1 VDDFHTIRAE
11 DCNPEEAAK
20 FYIKPRSHPE
30 HLNEFYIVYYDS
42 ENKKH
47 ADPFLP
53 HYLQRS
59 VTIFNGGANQ
69 PLGFGHYSPE
79 KDTPLALYKPVAAES
94 ALSGSMQSIPL
105 LRSTLRRNRRRENM
119 ISVSLSS
126 WIADHNAPAC
136 VIQHVKQS
144 LTSSPI
150 IIGVA
155 LPSPVPDPE
164 QQQQPEEQSDQVQN
178 GNETTSQHEES
189 EQVDLQ
195 QQEEETQE
203 SEEIGQEMQ
212 ESQREVQETQDVA
225 QGQGSLPGE
234 PQGTVVPAAESAVFG
249 RLVHQVV
256 WMESSDS
263 SSRGGAVKLFEII
276 PTQNNY

>member
-1 VDDFHTIRAE
+1 MDDFHTVRAE
-11 DCNPEEAAK
+11 DCDPEEAAK
-20 FYIKPRSHPE
+20 FYIKPRSHPD

-59 VTIFNGGANQ
+59 VAIFDTKGANQ
-69 PLGFGHYSPE
+69 PLSFGHYSPE
-79 KDTPLALYKPVAAES
+79 KDTPLALYKPVSAES
-94 ALSGSMQSIPL
+94 ALSGSTQSIPSRV
-105 LRSTLRRNRRRENM
+105 RSTLRRNRHRENM

-126 WIADHNAPAC
+126 WITEHDAPAC
-136 VIQHVKQS
+136 VIQHARQS
-144 LTSSPI
+144 LTSAPI

-155 LPSPVPDPE
+155 IPSPIPDPQQ
-164 QQQQPEEQSDQVQN
+164 QQQQPEEQVQN

-195 QQEEETQE
+195 RQEEPRE
-203 SEEIGQEMQ
+203 SEEIGQESQQ
-212 ESQREVQETQDVA
+212 EINETQDA

-234 PQGTVVPAAESAVFG
+234 PQETAVVG
-249 RLVHQVV
+249 HLVHQVV

-263 SSRGGAVKLFEII
+263 SSRGGTVKLFEIV
-276 PTQNNY
+276 PTQNN

>member
-69 PLGFGHYSPE
+69 PLSFGHYSPE
-79 KDTPLALYKPVAAES
+79 KDTPLALYKPVAES
-94 ALSGSMQSIPL
+94 ELIGGSMQSIPL
-105 LRSTLRRNRRRENM
+105 LRSSLRRNRRRENM
-119 ISVSLSS
+119 ISISLSS
-126 WIADHNAPAC
+126 WIADHDAPAC
-136 VIQHVKQS
+136 VIQHARQS

-155 LPSPVPDPE
+155 LPSPIPDPK
-164 QQQQPEEQSDQVQN
+164 QQQQSEEQVQN
-178 GNETTSQHEES
+178 GNETTSQQESS

-195 QQEEETQE
+195 QQEGETQE

-212 ESQREVQETQDVA
+212 QSQREVQETQNVV
-225 QGQGSLPGE
+225 QGQGSLPEE
-234 PQGTVVPAAESAVFG
+234 PQETVVSAADPAVAG

-263 SSRGGAVKLFEII
+263 SSRGGTVKLFEII

>member
-1 VDDFHTIRAE
+1 MDDFHTVRAE

-20 FYIKPRSHPE
+20 FYIKPRSHPD

-59 VTIFNGGANQ
+59 VALFDTRGANQ
-69 PLGFGHYSPE
+69 PLSFGHYSPE
-79 KDTPLALYKPVAAES
+79 KDTPLALYKPVSAES
-94 ALSGSMQSIPL
+94 ALSGSTQSIPSRV
-105 LRSTLRRNRRRENM
+105 RSTLRRNRRRENM
-119 ISVSLSS
+119 VSVSLSS
-126 WIADHNAPAC
+126 WIAEHDAPVC
-136 VIQHVKQS
+136 VIQHARQS
-144 LTSSPI
+144 LTSAPI

-155 LPSPVPDPE
+155 VPSPIPDPE
-164 QQQQPEEQSDQVQN
+164 QQQQPGEQVQN

-195 QQEEETQE
+195 QQEETQE
-203 SEEIGQEMQ
+203 SQQE
-212 ESQREVQETQDVA
+212 VNETQDA

-234 PQGTVVPAAESAVFG
+234 PQETAVVG

-256 WMESSDS
+256 WMESSNS
-263 SSRGGAVKLFEII
+263 SSRGGAIKMFEII
-276 PTQNNY
+276 PTQNN